1 MDILLIAL
9 LTLLA
14 SAVGTVTGFDT
25 STIMVPVLVSFLPLP
40 QTPLLVGVVHWFGDI
55 WKMLLFR
62 QGVRC
67 AWSCCSGSPA
77 SR

>member
-1 MDILLIAL
+1 MNSILIAL
-9 LTLLA
+9 PTLLA
-14 SAVGTVTGFDT
+14 SAVATVTGFGT
-25 STIMVPVLVSFLPLP
+25 STIMVPVLVSFLSLP
-40 QTPLLVGVVHWFGDI
+40 QTLLLVGIVHWFGDI